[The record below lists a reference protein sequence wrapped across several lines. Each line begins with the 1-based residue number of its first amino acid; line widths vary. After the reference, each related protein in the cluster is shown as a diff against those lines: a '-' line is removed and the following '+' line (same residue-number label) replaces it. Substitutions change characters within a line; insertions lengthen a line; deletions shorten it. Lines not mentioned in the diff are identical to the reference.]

1 MSTPTVESICAEL
14 GADVRDAPCGKTQVN
29 DGKISRNKIARY
41 VTHTP
46 PADLKNLD
54 QFGNDKDKFMKHI
67 RHSDRQRHHK
77 KQKIERSM
85 VVPGQAGGSDMVNM
99 MLLMLKAQADSTD
112 KMLVSMQTANVE
124 AAKTAAES
132 VQRMVGMFVG
142 GKSGGTGKV
151 ERAPKKVK
159 SLPGAPDVKGGKGG
173 KNPKVL
179 KAALKQAAKTAF
191 DTAQS
196 DWEKKAKADQQNA
209 LGNSDKITIDEMSHT
224 TKNNETLFH
233 AIEHMNTLW
242 REKLEGDTKK
252 VIISK
257 TAATAVAD
265 FNQR

>member
-1 MSTPTVESICAEL
+1 
-14 GADVRDAPCGKTQVN
+14 VN
-29 DGKISRNKIARY
+29 DGKISKKKIERY

-46 PADLKNLD
+46 PGDLKNIAH
-54 QFGNDKDKFMKHI
+54 FSNDKDTLMRYI
-67 RHSDRQRHHK
+67 RKTDRQLAK
-77 KQKIERSM
+77 KQKIE
-85 VVPGQAGGSDMVNM
+85 VVPGQAGSSDMVN
-99 MLLMLKAQADSTD
+99 LVSLMLKAQADSTD

-132 VQRMVGMFVG
+132 MERMLGMFVG

-159 SLPGAPDVKGGKGG
+159 SLSGAPDVKGGKGG
-173 KNPKVL
+173 KNPKAL
-179 KAALKQAAKTAF
+179 KAALKEAAKTAF

-196 DWEKKAKADQQNA
+196 AWEEKAKADQQQA
-209 LGNSDKITIDEMSHT
+209 LGNSDKITIDEVSYT

-242 REKLEGDTKK
+242 REKLEGGAKK
-252 VIISK
+252 FIIK
-257 TAATAVAD
+257 NTEATAVAD